1 MASIMMVAFRKK
13 RCDRRFVL
21 TIRSTFFRLVLMLLI
36 QACYGVDI
44 FFYEG
49 RGWAISINFTI
60 TPSSSSSPSSSPS
73 SPRSS
78 SLSTTP
84 SLSPSLSPSSSL
96 SSLRQPSL
104 SSPLPVSASLTLN
117 RHYYVIISLSWTPLP
132 RSPS

>member
-1 MASIMMVAFRKK
+1 MASIMMVAFQKK

-60 TPSSSSSPSSSPS
+60 TPSSSSSPS